1 MHSALRWVVLALLV
15 VTLVK
20 AWQNRQSSF
29 TAGQA
34 KLGLFTM
41 ISMHIQLLL
50 GLALYMMKGW
60 ASMLGQPGVMEST
73 VMRFF
78 TVEHLVGMLLAILFG
93 TLGHS
98 LTKRAASDDMKHK
111 RQLRYFGIALL
122 LIVASVPWI
131 RGLRLVLMMN
141 RSRLIVAVA
150 AAVVLA
156 IAGCGGEDTPSQNNG
171 STPPSEAS
179 IKRAYTMKC
188 SLCHGSDGKLMASKA
203 PDLSQ
208 STMDLESRIA
218 LITYGKG
225 TMPPQKGILDAATIR
240 GIAEYIETF
249 RDVK

>member
-122 LIVASVPWI
+122 LIVASVPWPF
-131 RGLRLVLMMN
+131 RPGF
-141 RSRLIVAVA
+141 
-150 AAVVLA
+150 
-156 IAGCGGEDTPSQNNG
+156 
-171 STPPSEAS
+171 EA
-179 IKRAYTMKC
+179 
-188 SLCHGSDGKLMASKA
+188 
-203 PDLSQ
+203 
-208 STMDLESRIA
+208 
-218 LITYGKG
+218 YGW
-225 TMPPQKGILDAATIR
+225 
-240 GIAEYIETF
+240 F
-249 RDVK
+249 

>member
-34 KLGLFTM
+34 KLGNM

-93 TLGHS
+93 MLGHS
-98 LTKRAASDDMKHK
+98 LTKRAASDDIKHQ

-122 LIVASVPWI
+122 LIVASIPWPF
-131 RGLRLVLMMN
+131 RPGF
-141 RSRLIVAVA
+141 
-150 AAVVLA
+150 
-156 IAGCGGEDTPSQNNG
+156 
-171 STPPSEAS
+171 EA
-179 IKRAYTMKC
+179 
-188 SLCHGSDGKLMASKA
+188 
-203 PDLSQ
+203 
-208 STMDLESRIA
+208 
-218 LITYGKG
+218 YGW
-225 TMPPQKGILDAATIR
+225 
-240 GIAEYIETF
+240 F
-249 RDVK
+249 